1 MSSCLQHHGLK
12 HSRVPCPSP
21 TLGACLNSCPW
32 SPWHHPTILSSVIL
46 FYCPQSFPASGSF
59 PMCQFF
65 TLGGQSIRDSA
76 SASVFP
82 MNIQDRSPLKLTG
95 LISWSPCSPRDP
107 QESPPTPQP
116 KSNNSPALSPL
127 YPYIHTWL
135 LVHDYCSNSC
145 PLSQWCHPTIL
156 SSVTP
161 FSSCLQSFPASGSF
175 PMSQLFTQTSHDSMS
190 LLPN

>member
-1 MSSCLQHHGLK
+1 MPQTCIDPRQHSSPERCICYNWITFSSVSSVAQSVSSCLQHHGLK

-82 MNIQDRSPLKLTG
+82 MNIQDWFPLKLIG
-95 LISWSPCSPRDP
+95 LISLSPCSPRDS
-107 QESPPTPQP
+107 QESSPTPQF
-116 KSNNSPALSPL
+116 KSNNCLALSFL

-135 LVHDYCSNSC
+135 LEK
-145 PLSQWCHPTIL
+145 P
-156 SSVTP
+156 
-161 FSSCLQSFPASGSF
+161 
-175 PMSQLFTQTSHDSMS
+175 
-190 LLPN
+190 